1 MESKVTEGFSLMVRN
16 DSERT
21 EVVCIGV
28 LDLLPAEK
36 VREAV
41 RAALDRAVGTVVLDC
56 SGVTLLTSAG
66 ITALVDSAVEAREA
80 EQTLRFRFG
89 PDVRRILDLV
99 GLWWLGVIDD
109 GVAVH
114 ESLQK
119 ALRRFAEHSYDGTFR
134 GTHETTPSI
143 EQEEIMSETPRDSQ
157 REQSEQPED
166 EANNEDKAGKDEVQE
181 QSEESFPASD
191 PPSF

>member
-16 DSERT
+16 DPERT
-21 EVVCIGV
+21 EIVCVGV

-56 SGVTLLTSAG
+56 AGVTLLTSAG

-89 PDVRRILDLV
+89 PHVRRILDLV

-134 GTHETTPSI
+134 GTHEATPSI
-143 EQEEIMSETPRDSQ
+143 EQEET
-157 REQSEQPED
+157 
-166 EANNEDKAGKDEVQE
+166 
-181 QSEESFPASD
+181 
-191 PPSF
+191 